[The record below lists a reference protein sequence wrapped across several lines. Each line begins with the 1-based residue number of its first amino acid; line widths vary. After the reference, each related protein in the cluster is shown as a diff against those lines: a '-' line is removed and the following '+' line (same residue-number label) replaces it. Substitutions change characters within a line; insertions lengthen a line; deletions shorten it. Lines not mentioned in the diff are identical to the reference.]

1 MNNQQNKSKKY
12 RQRGFT
18 LVELLVGL
26 TLLGLIVAVL
36 AGALRIGLI
45 GARTVDDRSG
55 WLNEVRTVQGVIRR
69 AVESSRPVVW
79 RDGADSNI
87 GFSGS
92 EKLLD
97 LIADLPA
104 WGDIAGPF
112 VVRFALVG
120 DALVMTRRASSGD
133 RQRFDFNRPVERRT
147 LVRAVTDMRLSYYG
161 VGERRLRRRW
171 WPSWSGR
178 ADLPEMVRLEI
189 DFADG
194 DRAAWPVL
202 IAQPMIGLRRR

>member
-92 EKLLD
+92 
-97 LIADLPA
+97 
-104 WGDIAGPF
+104 
-112 VVRFALVG
+112 
-120 DALVMTRRASSGD
+120 
-133 RQRFDFNRPVERRT
+133 
-147 LVRAVTDMRLSYYG
+147 
-161 VGERRLRRRW
+161 
-171 WPSWSGR
+171 
-178 ADLPEMVRLEI
+178 
-189 DFADG
+189 
-194 DRAAWPVL
+194 
-202 IAQPMIGLRRR
+202 